1 MISGVAGQLQAEVR
15 LHRRTDVR
23 RATFKNAPSTVL
35 ILMAK
40 DPVRSFLES
49 LLSSGS
55 QKSVQ
60 TDVTGL
66 KAGIGF
72 EFSAPI
78 PFLMLLGE
86 KIIPRR
92 CDRRADPAAQFL
104 YFSETNLG

>member
-15 LHRRTDVR
+15 LHRSTDIRRT
-23 RATFKNAPSTVL
+23 TFKNAPSTVL

-40 DPVRSFLES
+40 GPVRSFLES
-49 LLSSGS
+49 LLSSGA
-55 QKSVQ
+55 QKGVQ
-60 TDVTGL
+60 KNVIGL

-78 PFLMLLGE
+78 SFLVLLAE

-92 CDRRADPAAQFL
+92 CDRRADAAPQVL
-104 YFSETNLG
+104 DFSETNL